1 MKIYGEVQ
9 VIGYAVV
16 VNVCW
21 EVNNGG
27 TFIDEERIISFCL
40 DRDFAIKEYDKLT
53 IDDFLNEEEQHTAVE
68 VSAYL
73 EEWTMTDSPNN
84 FNREEELC
92 KYLN

>member
-1 MKIYGEVQ
+1 MKIYGEVK

-27 TFIDEERIISFCL
+27 AFIDEERIIYFCL

-53 IDDFLNEEEQHTAVE
+53 VDDIFNEEELYTVVE
-68 VSAYL
+68 VSACL
-73 EEWTMTDSPNN
+73 EEWTMSDSPND
-84 FNREEELC
+84 FNREEELR
-92 KYLN
+92 KILY

>member
-1 MKIYGEVQ
+1 MKIKGCYGVL
-9 VIGYAVV
+9 GYAVV

-53 IDDFLNEEEQHTAVE
+53 VDDILDEEEQYTVVE
-68 VSAYL
+68 VSACL
-73 EEWTMTDSPNN
+73 EEWTMSDSPNN
-84 FNREEELC
+84 FNREEELR
-92 KYLN
+92 KILY